1 MNSRVQYAT
10 STGEECIQKLTAPQN
25 HCKRVISI
33 SEGFAFVSVILCL
46 TKTRRLRGG

>member
-10 STGEECIQKLTAPQN
+10 STGEECIQKLTAPRN

-33 SEGFAFVSVILCL
+33 SEGFAFVSVIQIR
-46 TKTRRLRGG
+46 KGDSSEMS